1 MNFKF
6 LKVSYLMILSSLIIS
21 GSLISCKNNSNDG
34 KEEVVEKN
42 IERSSDSLFF
52 KLSLAQWSL
61 NKPIIGG
68 ELDPMDFAEK
78 ANEMGFEGIEYVT
91 GFYAAPIKNAEYPEA
106 KMKQVLDTL
115 KARSEQYGVKNLLLM
130 VDGEGD
136 LAVNDSVERNKSVEN
151 HKKWIDAAQYLGCHS
166 IRVNLFG
173 SDKTEEWKN
182 NSIDA
187 LRKLSEYAQPKGI
200 NILVENHG
208 YLSSNAD
215 LLVEVMKEVNMENC
229 GTLPDFGNFCLKREG
244 GERWEAKCVEEFPR
258 YEGVEKLMSYAKA
271 VSAKSYTFDET
282 GNEDLIDYKKMLQ
295 IIKDAGYS
303 GYIGVEFEGTDIS
316 AEKGIMATKDLL
328 IKAGSEL

>member
-1 MNFKF
+1 MIMK
-6 LKVSYLMILSSLIIS
+6 LKSLQLLLILVLATFSISLV
-21 GSLISCKNNSNDG
+21 SCKQTKKNESDIAQ
-34 KEEVVEKN
+34 EENPEPA
-42 IERSSDSLFF
+42 SDSLFF

-61 NKPIIGG
+61 HTQIENN
-68 ELDPMDFAEK
+68 ELDPMDFAKK
-78 ANEMGFEGIEYVT
+78 ASEMGFEGIEYVT
-91 GFYAAPIKNAEYPEA
+91 GFYAGPIKNAEDPEA
-106 KMKQVLDTL
+106 KMKEVLDTL
-115 KARSEQYGVKNLLLM
+115 KARSEKYGVKNLLLM

-136 LAVNDSVERNKSVEN
+136 LAINDSVERNKSVEN

-173 SDKTEEWKN
+173 SDNAEEWKN
-182 NSIDA
+182 NSVDA
-187 LRKLSEYAQPKGI
+187 LKKLSEYGQTKEI
-200 NILVENHG
+200 NVLVENHG

-244 GERWEAKCVEEFPR
+244 GERWNAKCVEEFPR

-271 VSAKSYTFDET
+271 VSAKSYTFDEK

-303 GYIGVEFEGTDIS
+303 GYIGVEFEGSDIS